1 MIDKGRISAIRDN
14 TAVVIPSF
22 TKDAVTCPLTIP
34 PRLQGLLEIDMRVV
48 YVLFDDN
55 SGEIIEILDSY
66 QNPEPGGDDK
76 SYIHIQSTA
85 AEEWNISHNLDKY
98 PAVTVVDSAGT
109 TVMGECE
116 YIDKNTVK
124 LSFSAAFSGKAYLN

>member
-1 MIDKGRISAIRDN
+1 MLVCEYNLYILKKIPEGISG
-14 TAVVIPSF
+14 IP
-22 TKDAVTCPLTIP
+22 IP
-34 PRLQGLLEIDMRVV
+34 PG
-48 YVLFDDN
+48 
-55 SGEIIEILDSY
+55 S
-66 QNPEPGGDDK
+66 GDDK

-85 AEEWNISHNLDKY
+85 SQEWNISHNLDKY